1 MACKRLV
8 MTARGCGIWVD
19 CWFDEA
25 ADGEPNVCTLAQSR
39 VKLLTATH
47 PYELTRPLV
56 RGILVN
62 ISCGASRAG
71 GLMAGFGKGEA
82 VFRGM
87 PPRMVGALVSIQAPP
102 DAQILAT
109 LRTPG

>member
-1 MACKRLV
+1 M
-8 MTARGCGIWVD
+8 
-19 CWFDEA
+19 F
-25 ADGEPNVCTLAQSR
+25 
-39 VKLLTATH
+39 TATYL
-47 PYELTRPLV
+47 YELTSRLV
-56 RGILVN
+56 RGILVD
-62 ISCGASRAG
+62 SSRSASRAG

-87 PPRMVGALVSIQAPP
+87 PPRMVGALVSFQAPP